1 MKKNLESKNRKTELL
16 HDLTR
21 LNYKTVRAAL
31 RRNRWDFVAAFLELK
46 GGLTGVDFETAIA
59 ATIKATQDLARMFEN
74 LREPI
79 EQMIENAFNW
89 TVETTAEI
97 VSTVTPAIL
106 AAINGENE
114 ETGAEYD
121 GI

>member
-1 MKKNLESKNRKTELL
+1 MKKNLNSKNRKTELL

-31 RRNRWDFVAAFLELK
+31 RRNRWDFVAAFFELK
-46 GGLTGVDFETAIA
+46 GGFTEFETAITA
-59 ATIKATQDLARMFEN
+59 AAESMRKLAQILN
-74 LREPI
+74 DVREPI
-79 EQMIENAFNW
+79 EQMIETAFNW
-89 TVETTAEI
+89 TIETTAEI

>member
-1 MKKNLESKNRKTELL
+1 MKKKLDSKNRKTELL

-21 LNYKTVRAAL
+21 LNYKPVRAAL
-31 RRNRWDFVAAFLELK
+31 RRNNWDFVAAFWELN
-46 GGLTGVDFETAIA
+46 GGFEKFETAIA
-59 ATIKATQDLARMFEN
+59 ATAESMRKLAQIFN
-74 LREPI
+74 DVREPI
-79 EQMIENAFNW
+79 EQMIETAFNW

-106 AAINGENE
+106 AAIYDEEEN
-114 ETGAEYD
+114 TGAEYD